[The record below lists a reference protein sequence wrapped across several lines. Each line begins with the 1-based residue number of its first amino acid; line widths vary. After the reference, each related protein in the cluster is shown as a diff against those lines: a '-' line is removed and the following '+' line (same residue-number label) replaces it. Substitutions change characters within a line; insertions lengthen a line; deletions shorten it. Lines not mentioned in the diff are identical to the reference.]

1 MDEFCMHH
9 MPKKALVFL
18 KLSTAGESPTAILLK
33 KGTRVTYLQNKEQ
46 GGKRN
51 LIYDL

>member
-18 KLSTAGESPTAILLK
+18 KLSTAGESPTTILLK
-33 KGTRVTYLQNKEQ
+33 KEPELHIYKTRNKGE
-46 GGKRN
+46 KE
-51 LIYDL
+51 I